1 MYKVLT
7 ITNHKTKIHT
17 KTKDIIKA
25 QDLVNA
31 LREQGQR
38 AYYIKEKK

>member
-7 ITNHKTKIHT
+7 ITNHKTKIQA

-25 QDLVNA
+25 QDLVNE

-38 AYYIKEKK
+38 AYYIKEER